1 MSGVLPRGEMTRVTL
16 HDLVS
21 LGARYRAAL
30 HDAAAC
36 CDRETNV

>member
-21 LGARYRAAL
+21 LGAAYRIPL
-30 HDAAAC
+30 HDAAARC
-36 CDRETNV
+36 GRETNV